1 MPLNKQIFISH
12 SSKDDRIAS
21 EICSILE
28 KHGLT
33 CCIDH
38 RDFRPGKDF
47 DQEILDGIDNSSA
60 FILLLS
66 TSSNDSFQVK
76 REVQQAADCG
86 KKDWIFPVRIEN
98 VEPSRN
104 LKFFLS
110 LKQWT
115 DAFEEPLELQL
126 NDLIEN
132 LSEFLNI
139 EKPVSDQFY
148 LHYQKALQYRK
159 DDPEVSSQYIEK
171 ATEGICRRI
180 FTDLGLSANGKN
192 ADNLRRDEIIKI
204 LTDRKSIAGHILI
217 PLGIIQSFSNYINKE
232 AEKETKFLTEDYL
245 APSLDALTTVIKWYY
260 KDFKKS
266 TKKKSESV
274 SESQPEY
281 DIILCYSPDDYEW
294 IEKHVYQIL
303 LKSKTLKD
311 TKPRIFQACNNNSVT
326 NEDQLFTDTISAIK
340 GSVKVVFLLSSSFFN
355 GNLEKSVLSKTIQ
368 LDPEGKNDLAVPI
381 LHPGFNEKDIPIGYL
396 NITPINYKS
405 NNWGINLTKRLG
417 LVPQEIS
424 REINL
429 EFEGQ
434 VEDTYINKT
443 LGSIKVLLSNRNEQS
458 FEECEVEISS
468 NKADLNGTLKRKTKE
483 GVAEFN
489 DLYFLTEDKK
499 IVLRATSLG
508 CKEALSNEFNIN
520 EFDVKDKIG
529 QKAPSEI
536 VLPDNYSELLFIN
549 NEEQAAIFHP
559 DSISIFNIRS
569 NTLKTIKIDEKLK
582 MVDNYNDC
590 LVLADWGG
598 KVYILEPGKEPVKPP
613 IPENEF
619 VYQIPANS
627 VKVKND
633 LFIAYWN
640 GYIYKINSNGKLESV
655 LKHSTGI
662 QYFTALNDQFHICD
676 MDGTL
681 SSYHSNSLKYTNQL
695 ERNILGMFSDSSAVI
710 IIGENKIYHY
720 SPSKNII
727 ISEKSGLDNHQSV
740 YFGKKFFAIVDSN
753 GKGAILDYEFVR
765 LTTFFSTKGSK
776 IIFID
781 DNKEYY
787 ILQYPNNTRV
797 LLKSNKVI
805 FSNTSGPFMLDSQG
819 EKILIGSQNKLN
831 IYDKSYINKI
841 SQS

>member
-1 MPLNKQIFISH
+1 MPQNKQIFISH

-33 CCIDH
+33 CCMDH
-38 RDFRPGKDF
+38 RDFRVSKDF

-66 TSSNDSFQVK
+66 TSSNESEQIK
-76 REVQQAADCG
+76 REVLYATDSS
-86 KKDWIFPVRIEN
+86 KKDLFPVRIEN

-104 LKFFLS
+104 LKYFLS

-139 EKPVSDQFY
+139 EKPAKDLFY
-148 LHYQKALQYRK
+148 LHYQKALHYRK

-180 FTDLGLSANGKN
+180 FSDLGLSAPGKS
-192 ADNLRRDEIIKI
+192 ADNIKRDEIIKI
-204 LTDRKSIAGHILI
+204 LTDNKSIAGHILL

-232 AEKETKFLTEDYL
+232 AEKGTKFLTEDYL
-245 APSLDALTTVIKWYY
+245 APSLDALTTVINWYY
-260 KDFKKS
+260 KDFRKS
-266 TKKKSESV
+266 TKKKSESE
-274 SESQPEY
+274 SESRPEY
-281 DIILCYSPDDYEW
+281 DFILCYSPDDYDW
-294 IEKHVYQIL
+294 IEKYVYHIL
-303 LKSKTLKD
+303 LNSKTLND
-311 TKPRIFQACNNNSVT
+311 TKPRIFQSCNNNSVT

-340 GSVKVVFLLSSSFFN
+340 GSKVVFLLSSSFFN
-355 GNLEKSVLSKTIQ
+355 GNLEKSVLAKTIQ
-368 LDPEGKNDLAVPI
+368 FDPEGKNDLVVPI
-381 LHPGFNEKDIPIGYL
+381 LRPGFSEKDIPIGYL
-396 NITPINYKS
+396 GITPISYKS
-405 NNWGINLTKRLG
+405 DNWVINLTKRLG
-417 LVPQEIS
+417 LIPLEIS

-429 EFEGQ
+429 EFEGKIN
-434 VEDTYINKT
+434 DTYINKT
-443 LGSIKVLLSNRNEQS
+443 LEVIRVSLSNRNEQS

-468 NKADLNGTLKRKTKE
+468 NKQDLNGTLKRKTKG

-489 DLYFLTEDKK
+489 DLYFLIEEKK
-499 IVLRATSLG
+499 IVLRATSPG
-508 CKEALSNEFNIN
+508 CNEALSNEFNIN
-520 EFDVKDKIG
+520 EFDVKDNNG
-529 QKAPSEI
+529 HKAPSEI
-536 VLPDNYSELLFIN
+536 VLPDNISDLLFIH
-549 NEEQAAIFHP
+549 NEEQAAIFHS
-559 DSISIFNIRS
+559 DCISIFSIRS
-569 NTLKTIKIDEKLK
+569 NSVKTIKIDEKLK
-582 MVDNYNDC
+582 LVDNYDDC
-590 LVLADWGG
+590 LVLADWDG
-598 KVYILEPGKEPVKPP
+598 KVYILEPGKELIKLP

-627 VKVKND
+627 VKVNSD

-640 GYIYKINSNGKLESV
+640 GYIYKLNSNGRLESV
-655 LKHSTGI
+655 MNHSVGI
-662 QYFTALNDQFHICD
+662 QYFTVLNDQFHVCD
-676 MDGTL
+676 MDGNLT
-681 SSYHSNSLKYTNQL
+681 SYHNNSIKYTNQL

-720 SPSKNII
+720 SPSKNKI

-740 YFGKKFFAIVDSN
+740 YFNKKFFAIVDNN

-765 LTTFFSTKGSK
+765 LTTFSSTKGSK

-805 FSNTSGPFMLDSQG
+805 FSNTSGPFMLDSLG
-819 EKILIGSQNKLN
+819 EKMLIGNQNKLN